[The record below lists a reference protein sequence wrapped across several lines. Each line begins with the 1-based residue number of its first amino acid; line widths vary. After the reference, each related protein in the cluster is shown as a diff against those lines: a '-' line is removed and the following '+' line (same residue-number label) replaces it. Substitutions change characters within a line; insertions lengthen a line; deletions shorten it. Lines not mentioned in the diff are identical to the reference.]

1 MRQHCS
7 SRRPGG
13 RCCCRR
19 CLCFCFCRCCCFF
32 CLRNFQDKLQSYNI
46 FSLQQQ
52 QQQLQHTYA
61 ATGRQNCAATASA
74 TAAAS
79 SSSCREMQKQPGSA
93 YAAAAAVKAATMQ
106 MCALQSKRAQ
116 LRERKPA
123 RALKQEREQECVQCR
138 RLSLCELLCRL
149 ALHKLQRSAVQ
160 LNSTRLD
167 CCAAPTLRQRCCF
180 SFVLP
185 LLLLLLP
192 LLT

>member
-19 CLCFCFCRCCCFF
+19 CFCFCCCRSYCCFF

-46 FSLQQQ
+46 FSLQQ

-116 LRERKPA
+116 LRKRKPA
-123 RALKQEREQECVQCR
+123 RAPKRERARVCAMQKALSVSFYAGCR
-138 RLSLCELLCRL
+138 RRCTNC
-149 ALHKLQRSAVQ
+149 SAAQFSSAQ
-160 LNSTRLD
+160 LDST
-167 CCAAPTLRQRCCF
+167 ALRQRCVSAAALALFCRCCCHC
-180 SFVLP
+180 
-185 LLLLLLP
+185 
-192 LLT
+192 

>member
-19 CLCFCFCRCCCFF
+19 CFCFCRCCCFF

-46 FSLQQQ
+46 FSLQ

-116 LRERKPA
+116 LRERKPE
-123 RALKQEREQECVQCR
+123 RALKQEREQECVHCR

-149 ALHKLQRSAVQ
+149 SLHKLQRSAVQ